1 MVAPRI
7 RWSRLCCTMC
17 PSRRVVQ
24 EWSEP
29 LRAAIGD
36 WVFALVQF

>member
-1 MVAPRI
+1 M
-7 RWSRLCCTMC
+7 
-17 PSRRVVQ
+17 Q

-36 WVFALVQF
+36 WVFALVQFCTDGLPCRTPKCRKTPW